1 MIPPGLHHVFAMPFA
16 LKVASHWQQRQ
27 LSSMELTQARHF
39 LFVRV
44 YFLLGGCVAYTLV
57 LFDSLYRRNIISS
70 TSWLSC

>member
-1 MIPPGLHHVFAMPFA
+1 MIPPGLHHAFAMPFA
-16 LKVASHWQQRQ
+16 LKVASLWQQRQ

-57 LFDSLYRRNIISS
+57 LFDSLYRRNIISR
-70 TSWLSC
+70 